1 MSINILIIF
10 IILILFSVSKASVV
24 TKIKVNV
31 QYPSNI
37 NTNSF
42 YLRGSDE
49 CGLNWDNGL
58 ELIKSNN
65 STNLWSLDLTCND
78 LPNNY
83 ILEVKVLVQD
93 KVWMLGANHHINASS
108 VSDTAI
114 FPWFYNTKG
123 TMNVIKNIYSSQLHN
138 YRDVIFYFPPSFNEN
153 TLKSYKNVLIMHDG
167 QNLFDPKTAPY
178 GSWNCQKSLDSTII
192 SGTTDEIV
200 IVGAYNTPDRNNEY
214 TYVYDPSEGFGGK
227 GDLYLDWIEDSLIP
241 LITNEPSYRLEIQRE
256 TLGILGSS
264 LGGLISCYAAWT
276 RPNIYGKYGC
286 MSSSF
291 WWDNQDFQNNILLE
305 QSPKEPLPSIYMDS
319 GNGSVCEVKCTLYTS
334 QIYEYMS
341 LAGFKPD
348 DNLFQYVQDGGEHNE
363 ASWGSRF
370 YIPIQDL
377 YPSSSV

>member
-1 MSINILIIF
+1 MSLLIFAIF
-10 IILILFSVSKASVV
+10 VLFFSSSAAFE
-24 TKIKVNV
+24 TRIKVNV
-31 QYPSNI
+31 KYPSNI

-42 YLRGSDE
+42 WLRGNE
-49 CGLNWDNGL
+49 CGLNWDNGI
-58 ELIKSNN
+58 ELIKNNN
-65 STNLWSLDLTCND
+65 SSNLWSLDLSCDNISTNF
-78 LPNNY
+78 

-93 KVWMLGANHHINASS
+93 KIWMLGANHHINIES
-108 VSDTAI
+108 VDDTTI

-123 TMNVIKNIYSSQLHN
+123 TMSVIKNIYSSQLN
-138 YRDVIFYFPPSFNEN
+138 NFRDVIFYFPPSFNEN

-178 GSWNCQKSLDSTII
+178 GSWNCQDSLDTTII
-192 SGTTDEIV
+192 SGTSDEIV

-227 GDLYLDWIEDSLIP
+227 GDLYLDWIEDTLVP
-241 LITNEPSYRLEIQRE
+241 LITNEPSYRLMIQRE

-276 RPNIYGKYGC
+276 RPTIYGKYGC

-291 WWDNQDFQNNILLE
+291 WWDDQDFQKNILL
-305 QSPKEPLPSIYMDS
+305 QIAPKEPLPSIYMDS
-319 GNGSVCEVKCTLYTS
+319 GNGSVGEVKCTLYTS

-341 LAGFKPD
+341 TVGFKPD
-348 DNLFQYVQDGGEHNE
+348 SNLFQYVQEGGEHNE

-370 YIPIQDL
+370 HIPIQDL
-377 YPSSSV
+377 YPPSTV